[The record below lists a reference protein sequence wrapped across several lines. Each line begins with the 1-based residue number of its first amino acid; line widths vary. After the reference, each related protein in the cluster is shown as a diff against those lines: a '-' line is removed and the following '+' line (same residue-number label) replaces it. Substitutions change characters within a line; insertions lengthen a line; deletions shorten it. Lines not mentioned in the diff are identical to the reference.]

1 MELETALSKNPTSE
15 ESQTTLNMLQE
26 IRQKDNALKKLQK
39 KHDETLMQVKKEVE
53 KQVRVENLKII
64 LVIKI
69 NRNINKSS
77 VQITS

>member
-1 MELETALSKNPTSE
+1 MTNYYPKFLFQARDMELETALSKNPTSE

-53 KQVRVENLKII
+53 KQVR
-64 LVIKI
+64 
-69 NRNINKSS
+69 
-77 VQITS
+77 T